1 MLLKRKTTHEINMT
15 QGKLSKQL
23 LSFALPFM
31 LTGIIQ
37 LLFNAADMVVVGS
50 FVGETALAA
59 VGSTTSLVHLLVNLF
74 IGLSVGTSVAVSRSY
89 GAKDK
94 EYASKVLHTSI
105 WIGLIAGIAIGVIG
119 IVVARPMLVLMD
131 SPDSVIDMSVEY
143 LTIYFIGS
151 PFNLVYNF
159 GAAVLRSMGDT
170 KRPLVFLT
178 IAGIM
183 NVIVNLITVLCFNM
197 GVAGVAYATITSQA
211 VSAILVMIT
220 LIKNRGFI
228 SFKFKEFKIYKKALG
243 EICKLGIPS
252 GIQSSLFSLS
262 NVIIQST
269 INSFGDQ
276 VMAANSAAQNLEGF
290 LFTAGNAITNTL
302 LTAVGQNRGAKNYE
316 RIKKSLQLCLIYV
329 TVLGLISGGLEILLH
344 KQLLG
349 LYVSDQTTI
358 NIGLNR
364 MLIMCLTYFLCG
376 IMECFTFTLRGL
388 GHSFK
393 PMLIVLIGTCAFRIF
408 WIYVIF
414 PLNPVV
420 TSIYWSYPISWLTT
434 ALVSMTTLFFVLKKV
449 KKAFTTTQETT
460 PLETEQGV
468 N

>member
-1 MLLKRKTTHEINMT
+1 MQLSTKAKHEIDMT
-15 QGKLSKQL
+15 TGRLSTKLL
-23 LSFALPFM
+23 AFALPFM
-31 LTGIIQ
+31 FTGIIQ

-74 IGLSVGTSVAVSRSY
+74 IGLSIGTSVAVSRSY

-105 WIGLIAGIAIGVIG
+105 WIALIAGVAIG
-119 IVVARPMLVLMD
+119 IVGIIVARPMLVLMD

-143 LTIYFIGS
+143 LSIYFIGS
-151 PFNLVYNF
+151 PFNLIYNF
-159 GAAVLRSMGDT
+159 GAAVLRSTGDT

-183 NVIVNLITVLCFNM
+183 NVIVNLITVICFNM

-220 LIKNRGFI
+220 LIKNEGFI
-228 SFKFKEFKIYKKALG
+228 RFKIKEFKINKSALG

-290 LFTAGNAITNTL
+290 LFTAGNAITTTL
-302 LTAVGQNRGAKNYE
+302 LTAVGQNRGAKNYG
-316 RIKKSLQLCLIYV
+316 RIIKALRLCLIYV
-329 TVLGLISGGLEILLH
+329 TVLGLTFGGLEILLH
-344 KQLLG
+344 KPLLS

-364 MLIMCLTYFLCG
+364 MLIMCFTYFLCG

-434 ALVSMTTLFFVLKKV
+434 AVVSMITLMFILKKV
-449 KKAFTTTQETT
+449 KQAFEK
-460 PLETEQGV
+460 PNEVAGREIEQGA